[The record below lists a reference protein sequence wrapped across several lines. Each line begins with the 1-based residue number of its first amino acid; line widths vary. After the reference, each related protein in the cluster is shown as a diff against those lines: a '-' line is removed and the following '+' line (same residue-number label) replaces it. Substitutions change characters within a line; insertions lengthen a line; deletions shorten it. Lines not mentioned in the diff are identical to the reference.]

1 MDMFSTWV
9 VGLDLSS
16 TDDFIV
22 ENVAKMAQRFEPAA
36 IHFVHVAG
44 IPSIPK
50 DVLDDIPDL
59 HLPDMVD
66 YKSRVSN
73 LVESKFQ
80 KKYSIT
86 LHIEEGNPVTE
97 ILRLSDKLKADM
109 VILGHKSRK
118 RQGTIHKKLL
128 RKAPCSVL
136 FVPEIV
142 KEDIQSIVVPTD
154 FSRHSSIAVDLS
166 KTIANAYNTKEVHL
180 LHIYQDASKYL
191 SQVFETVH
199 EVNEILEKRK
209 EIDKKLAL
217 YADHKLGEYISS
229 IKNGF
234 SCFSPHTASI
244 DHGQDVGVAVE
255 NWVNKHEP
263 DLVILGSKGENS
275 AAATLLGSVSEHMN
289 ENDTEHL
296 MLVIKQKGENKSLL
310 KILLGP

>member
-1 MDMFSTWV
+1 MFSTWV
-9 VGLDLSS
+9 VGLDLTS

-22 ENVAKMAQRFEPAA
+22 NNVATMAQKFEPTA

-44 IPSIPK
+44 IPTIPK

-59 HLPDMVD
+59 HLPDLVD
-66 YKSRVSN
+66 FKSKVSE
-73 LVESKFQ
+73 LVASKFQ
-80 KKYSIT
+80 KKYST
-86 LHIEEGNPVTE
+86 TVHIQEGNPVTE
-97 ILRLSDKLKADM
+97 ILRLSDKLKADL
-109 VILGHKSRK
+109 VILGHKRMK

-142 KEDIQSIVVPTD
+142 KEAIQSIVVPTD
-154 FSRHSSIAVDLS
+154 FSKHSSIAVDLS
-166 KTIANAYNTKEVHL
+166 KTIAQAYDSKEVHL

-209 EIDKKLAL
+209 EIDQKLTS
-217 YADHKLGEYISS
+217 YADHKLSEYIGS

-234 SCFSPHTASI
+234 TGFLPHIASI
-244 DHGQDVGVAVE
+244 DHGQDVGNAVE
-255 NWVNKHEP
+255 SWINKHGP

-310 KILLGP
+310 KILLGS